1 MRTLDQRVDVRARA
15 GGTGSRLQGRPERVV
30 TGVDIYSLDGI
41 FCLAYYSLVAWD
53 VEFTDEFGA
62 WWDNLTADEQE
73 SVDFGVG
80 LLIERGPTLP
90 FPYSSQ
96 VKGSRFG
103 EMRELRVQHQGS
115 PYRVLYAFDPRRVG
129 LLLLGGDKTGDDG
142 WYDRVV
148 PVADRLFATHLAE
161 IVKQK

>member
-1 MRTLDQRVDVRARA
+1 LTAL
-15 GGTGSRLQGRPERVV
+15 
-30 TGVDIYSLDGI
+30 
-41 FCLAYYSLVAWD
+41 FCLAYYLFVAWD
-53 VEFTDEFGA
+53 IEFTDEFGS
-62 WWDNLTADEQE
+62 WWDGLTADEQE

-96 VKGSRFG
+96 VKGSKFG

-129 LLLLGGDKTGDDG
+129 LLLLGGDKTGDVG
-142 WYDRVV
+142 WYDRMV
-148 PVADRLFATHLAE
+148 PLADKLFAAHLAD
-161 IVKQK
+161 VKKK

>member
-1 MRTLDQRVDVRARA
+1 MEELIVQPDINLT
-15 GGTGSRLQGRPERVV
+15 TRPTR
-30 TGVDIYSLDGI
+30 
-41 FCLAYYSLVAWD
+41 AYYSLDRIFCTGYHSHVAWD
-53 VEFTDEFGA
+53 VEFTDEFGT

-96 VKGSRFG
+96 VKRSRFG

-142 WYDRVV
+142 WYDRMV
-148 PVADRLFATHLAE
+148 PVADKLFAAHLAE
-161 IVKQK
+161 IEKRKQ

>member
-1 MRTLDQRVDVRARA
+1 M
-15 GGTGSRLQGRPERVV
+15 
-30 TGVDIYSLDGI
+30 
-41 FCLAYYSLVAWD
+41 AWD

-62 WWDNLTADEQE
+62 WWNSLTADEQE

-80 LLIERGPTLP
+80 LLMERGPTLP

-96 VKGSRFG
+96 VRGSRFG
-103 EMRELRVQHQGS
+103 EMRELRVQHQGR

-142 WYDRVV
+142 WYDQMV
-148 PVADRLFATHLAE
+148 PVADRLFATHLALLA
-161 IVKQK
+161 KQKP

>member
-1 MRTLDQRVDVRARA
+1 M
-15 GGTGSRLQGRPERVV
+15 
-30 TGVDIYSLDGI
+30 
-41 FCLAYYSLVAWD
+41 AWD
-53 VEFTDEFGA
+53 IEFTDEFGS
-62 WWDNLTADEQE
+62 WWEDLTADEQE

-103 EMRELRVQHQGS
+103 ELRELRVQHQGT

-142 WYDRVV
+142 WYDRM
-148 PVADRLFATHLAE
+148 VALADKLFAAHLAE
-161 IVKQK
+161 VKKKQKQ

>member
-1 MRTLDQRVDVRARA
+1 MAVGASSPGPLAATYSVDR
-15 GGTGSRLQGRPERVV
+15 
-30 TGVDIYSLDGI
+30 IC
-41 FCLAYYSLVAWD
+41 CLAHSVVVAWD

-62 WWDNLTADEQE
+62 WWETLTTEEQE

-96 VKGSRFG
+96 VKGSQFG

-115 PYRVLYAFDPRRVG
+115 PYRVLYAFDPRRVA

-142 WYDRVV
+142 WYDRMV
-148 PVADRLFATHLAE
+148 PVADKLFAEHLADLKK
-161 IVKQK
+161 KQL

>member
-1 MRTLDQRVDVRARA
+1 
-15 GGTGSRLQGRPERVV
+15 
-30 TGVDIYSLDGI
+30 
-41 FCLAYYSLVAWD
+41 VAWD
-53 VEFTDEFGA
+53 IEFTDEFGS
-62 WWDNLTADEQE
+62 WWDSLTADEQE

-96 VKGSRFG
+96 VRGSKFG

-115 PYRVLYAFDPRRVG
+115 PYRVLYAFDPHRVG

-142 WYDRVV
+142 WYDRMV
-148 PVADRLFATHLAE
+148 PVADKLFAAHLAD
-161 IVKQK
+161 VKKKSKP